1 MPASCAG
8 PGRSGV
14 SMGIAPGST
23 AGSGNMFAAGHSPV
37 GPSSGAVF
45 VFN

>member
-14 SMGIAPGST
+14 SMGIAPGSP